1 MQVARLNYF
10 KTHDRYLYQGSEMD
24 KEVKGDGNS
33 YTTTFRQLDP
43 RLGRWMTIDPVIYS
57 WQSPYCSMNNN
68 PLYYNDILGLYG
80 SEKTAKRKQRKAER
94 KFGEDKVGDVYDRNK
109 GKEGQKPNYGFQVFG
124 EGKDDKTRVSLDSD
138 GDPIASAYTPDA
150 VIDNDKDLRN
160 FTNVEKKKNTNSS
173 FENINNGLGIGL
185 GVQSE
190 LLTYSIAQNY
200 KTATNNYSYSKLS
213 KSQQTW
219 RATNTLGKSGTNLLK
234 VTKVL
239 GVIGGTY
246 SIVSKSAEI
255 YDKGVENM
263 TVRDGADLTVAI
275 TGTAAAV
282 FMSSNPIGWGI
293 GLGCLIYSAGT
304 MIYDASTEK

>member
-1 MQVARLNYF
+1 MYRTNSNYF

-24 KEVKGDGNS
+24 KEIKGDGNS

-109 GKEGQKPNYGFQVFG
+109 GKEGQKPNYFQVFG

-138 GDPIASAYTPDA
+138 GDPRLTAYRPDA

-160 FTNVEKKKNTNSS
+160 FAKRSQSNGNQLLNTT
-173 FENINNGLGIGL
+173 
-185 GVQSE
+185 QSVFSAFDLSHGAKE
-190 LLTYSIAQNY
+190 EMIKYA
-200 KTATNNYSYSKLS
+200 S
-213 KSQQTW
+213 KSSPAINEMRYVKVMKVASKGLFGAQAILSGIQVYNAWDSNNSNKWGVT
-219 RATNTLGKSGTNLLK
+219 GKAGLDVS
-234 VTKVL
+234 
-239 GVIGGTY
+239 IGYISLAG
-246 SIVSKSAEI
+246 
-255 YDKGVENM
+255 G
-263 TVRDGADLTVAI
+263 
-275 TGTAAAV
+275 
-282 FMSSNPIGWGI
+282 PIGWGVGAIYFI
-293 GLGCLIYSAGT
+293 GDAAGWWGT
-304 MIYDASTEK
+304 WGQASPATPHEIKRR

>member
-1 MQVARLNYF
+1 MQRTNSNYF

-160 FTNVEKKKNTNSS
+160 FTKRAQRGDWFESTTNVFNAAGIGGTAKTELIDFAVRDYAGLSRQS
-173 FENINNGLGIGL
+173 FNKLNNYSKTTSEVRALGTTGAKYLRYTKGL
-185 GVQSE
+185 GVLGNVVGVTSAGIQLIE
-190 LLTYSIAQNY
+190 NP
-200 KTATNNYSYSKLS
+200 TAGNATRLS
-213 KSQQTW
+213 VQG
-219 RATNTLGKSGTNLLK
+219 AAI
-234 VTKVL
+234 
-239 GVIGGTY
+239 GVAFIP
-246 SIVSKSAEI
+246 V
-255 YDKGVENM
+255 
-263 TVRDGADLTVAI
+263 
-275 TGTAAAV
+275 
-282 FMSSNPIGWGI
+282 IGWGVSI
-293 GLGCLIYSAGT
+293 GIGVADLIWGEDFYNW
-304 MIYDASTEK
+304 IDKH